1 MLMYSGQPKAEP
13 PNCGPIF
20 HLQCND

>member
-13 PNCGPIF
+13 PNCGTIV